1 MADTASTTGALL
13 GAVQRSPRTVGMIRS
28 ESARLLALELDP
40 SGRIIAV
47 DENLG
52 GVTLYEVATSRR
64 IGHWGTTNALQAL
77 AWAPDGTAFATVDMP
92 DPDSDEAFDVVVVDA
107 ATLTERARYTGRR
120 DPLSDVAF
128 SPDGRR
134 LVAAPGDRR
143 SGLTPELTVW
153 DVASPGPPAR
163 RVELPDA
170 TIRDEDQ
177 LSFDVTGHQVAVSV
191 VDATAIIDLD
201 TGERTASVEGSGG
214 LFGPDGRTIAVNR
227 DAGPQPRELDLVD
240 MATGQRRPLL
250 GTHDERILHRA
261 FSRDGAM
268 LATAADDRT
277 VRVWETATGRE
288 LFVLAGHTGRV
299 LSADFSPDGTSLY
312 STGLDRTIITWDL
325 DARRTI
331 ERTLLPST
339 AGEESAETIVL
350 TSDESTFVATGIGNA
365 QLVAVDLA
373 SGRAAEA
380 LDTGHGVAYVVL
392 PSGGSTVITGG
403 DDGSIRRWNASTGE
417 LLAELTPNDDA
428 PGFFPLAVTSDAET
442 VYLQTGHDTLQAYD
456 AVTLAAR
463 PGTEV
468 DVGAGIITGAV
479 SADGH
484 TLAVSTFEPP
494 AIKLVDVATSRVR
507 SLDVPGDVSALG
519 FSPDGSVVAAGDF
532 DGRVFRIDVSATA
545 LIGEAAVSHD
555 GPVLGIAYSGDGRQY
570 TSDSTDGTVGLW
582 DADGQLLGAVQ
593 PGPPNDLARSK
604 WSTDGR
610 TLLVTYSNMSV
621 FAFDIRPESWVDYAC
636 ATAGRRLTEQ
646 EWSEVMPD
654 RSYDPACT

>member
-1 MADTASTTGALL
+1 
-13 GAVQRSPRTVGMIRS
+13 
-28 ESARLLALELDP
+28 
-40 SGRIIAV
+40 
-47 DENLG
+47 
-52 GVTLYEVATSRR
+52 
-64 IGHWGTTNALQAL
+64 
-77 AWAPDGTAFATVDMP
+77 MP
-92 DPDSDEAFDVVVVDA
+92 DPDSSDAFDVVVVDTA
-107 ATLTERARYTGRR
+107 ALTERARYTGRR

-134 LVAAPGDRR
+134 LVAAPGDQR
-143 SGLTPELTVW
+143 SGRTPELTVW

-170 TIRDEDQ
+170 TIEDEDQ

-191 VDATAIIDLD
+191 VDTTAIIDLD

-214 LFGPDGRTIAVNR
+214 VFGPDGRTIAVNR
-227 DAGPQPRELDLVD
+227 DAGTLPLALDLVD
-240 MATGQRRPLL
+240 LATGQRRPLL

-299 LSADFSPDGTSLY
+299 LSAEFSPDGTWLY

-325 DARRTI
+325 GARRTI

-339 AGEESAETIVL
+339 PGGGVAETMAF
-350 TSDESTFVATGIGNA
+350 TSDESTFVAIGVGNGTNA
-365 QLVAVDLA
+365 QLIAVDLA
-373 SGRAAEA
+373 SGRAADA
-380 LDTGHGVAYVVL
+380 IDTDHGIGHAVL
-392 PSGGSTVITGG
+392 ASGGSTVITGG
-403 DDGSIRRWNASTGE
+403 KDNAIRRWNVSTGE
-417 LLAELTPNDDA
+417 LLAELTPDDDA
-428 PGFFPLAVTSDAET
+428 PGFFPFAVTSDAET
-442 VYLQTGHDTLQAYD
+442 VYLQTAHDTIQAYD
-456 AVTLAAR
+456 ADSLTAR

-468 DVGAGIITGAV
+468 DVGAGIITGAI
-479 SADGH
+479 SPDGH
-484 TLAVSTFEPP
+484 TLAVSTFDPP
-494 AIKLVDVATSRVR
+494 ALKLVDVATSGVR
-507 SLDVPGDVSALG
+507 SLDVPGDVTALG
-519 FSPDGSVVAAGDF
+519 FSPDGSVVAAGDG
-532 DGRVFRIDVSATA
+532 DGRVFRIDVSAAA
-545 LIGEAAVSHD
+545 LIGDAAVSHD
-555 GPVLGIAYSGDGRQY
+555 GPVVGIAYSGDGRQY

-610 TLLVTYSNMSV
+610 SLLVTYSNMSA

-646 EWSEVMPD
+646 EWSEVLPD

>member
-1 MADTASTTGALL
+1 M
-13 GAVQRSPRTVGMIRS
+13 
-28 ESARLLALELDP
+28 
-40 SGRIIAV
+40 
-47 DENLG
+47 
-52 GVTLYEVATSRR
+52 
-64 IGHWGTTNALQAL
+64 
-77 AWAPDGTAFATVDMP
+77 
-92 DPDSDEAFDVVVVDA
+92 
-107 ATLTERARYTGRR
+107 
-120 DPLSDVAF
+120 
-128 SPDGRR
+128 
-134 LVAAPGDRR
+134 
-143 SGLTPELTVW
+143 
-153 DVASPGPPAR
+153 
-163 RVELPDA
+163 
-170 TIRDEDQ
+170 
-177 LSFDVTGHQVAVSV
+177 SV

-227 DAGPQPRELDLVD
+227 DAGTLPRELDLVD

-250 GTHDERILHRA
+250 GAHDERILHRA
-261 FSRDGAM
+261 FSRDGDM

-299 LSADFSPDGTSLY
+299 LSAEFSPDGTSLY

-339 AGEESAETIVL
+339 AGDVSAETIAL
-350 TSDESTFVATGIGNA
+350 TSDESTFVAIGAIGNA

-380 LDTGHGVAYVVL
+380 LDTGHGVGYAVL

-417 LLAELTPNDDA
+417 LLAELTPDDDA

-484 TLAVSTFEPP
+484 TLAVSTFDPP
-494 AIKLVDVATSRVR
+494 AIKLVDVATSEVR

>member
-1 MADTASTTGALL
+1 M
-13 GAVQRSPRTVGMIRS
+13 
-28 ESARLLALELDP
+28 
-40 SGRIIAV
+40 
-47 DENLG
+47 
-52 GVTLYEVATSRR
+52 
-64 IGHWGTTNALQAL
+64 
-77 AWAPDGTAFATVDMP
+77 
-92 DPDSDEAFDVVVVDA
+92 
-107 ATLTERARYTGRR
+107 
-120 DPLSDVAF
+120 
-128 SPDGRR
+128 
-134 LVAAPGDRR
+134 
-143 SGLTPELTVW
+143 
-153 DVASPGPPAR
+153 
-163 RVELPDA
+163 
-170 TIRDEDQ
+170 
-177 LSFDVTGHQVAVSV
+177 
-191 VDATAIIDLD
+191 
-201 TGERTASVEGSGG
+201 
-214 LFGPDGRTIAVNR
+214 
-227 DAGPQPRELDLVD
+227 
-240 MATGQRRPLL
+240 
-250 GTHDERILHRA
+250 
-261 FSRDGAM
+261 
-268 LATAADDRT
+268 
-277 VRVWETATGRE
+277 
-288 LFVLAGHTGRV
+288 
-299 LSADFSPDGTSLY
+299 
-312 STGLDRTIITWDL
+312 
-325 DARRTI
+325 
-331 ERTLLPST
+331 
-339 AGEESAETIVL
+339 
-350 TSDESTFVATGIGNA
+350 
-365 QLVAVDLA
+365 
-373 SGRAAEA
+373 
-380 LDTGHGVAYVVL
+380 
-392 PSGGSTVITGG
+392 ITGG

-468 DVGAGIITGAV
+468 DVGAGIIAGAV